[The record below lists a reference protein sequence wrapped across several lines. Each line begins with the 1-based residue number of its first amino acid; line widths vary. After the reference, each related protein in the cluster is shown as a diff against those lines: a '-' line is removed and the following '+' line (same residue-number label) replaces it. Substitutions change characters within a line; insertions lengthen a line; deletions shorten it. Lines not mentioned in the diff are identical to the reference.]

1 MTESNP
7 LKRRLAAIL
16 AADIAGYSRLMGGDE
31 AATVRD
37 LKDHQ
42 AAVLPLVADHGGRI
56 IDTAGDGILAEF
68 PSVIEAAA
76 CALDIQAVMA
86 SRNQPVPESRRMRF
100 RIGINLG
107 DVIYDDS
114 RIYGDGIN
122 VAARLEGLA
131 EPGGILVSHAV
142 YEQVRDRLPAAFDDL
157 GVQSLKN
164 IARAVHVYRA
174 RPKSAAATTADAGPV
189 PTDRSIAVLA
199 FVDMSPQ
206 KDQEYVS
213 DGIAEELLNLLSQVT
228 QLRVIARTSSFSF
241 KGQNVS
247 IDEIARR
254 LNVAHVLEG
263 SVRKAGSRVRVT
275 AQLIRATDSA
285 HLWSATYDRSLED
298 IFAVQDEIAAEVVEQ
313 LKIKL
318 LASAPRATETDPSAY
333 ALFLQ
338 ARELARQN
346 TPAGFAEALALV
358 LRALEIAPDYAP
370 GWTLL
375 SAIHSARANYALV
388 PVGEGY
394 RQAQLAANQALAINP
409 CWAAAHAQLGYIA
422 RTHDRDLAAAARHLD
437 RALALAPSDLGVLG
451 SAAMLLRSLGR
462 REPTLAVLQHAVG
475 RDPANA
481 ALHFNLGIF
490 HFMVRC
496 PDRALKSL
504 RTALALAPGMM
515 AAQALI
521 GLALLEEGRLDEA
534 LAAARREPDEGHRLI
549 ALAMILHSLRRVAE
563 SDAALAATIRKFAS
577 DSAYNIAYVMAWRG
591 EADQAFEWLEK
602 AATYSDPGLSEIAVQ
617 PEFRA
622 LYDDPRWLPFLHRI
636 GMAPDQLA
644 AIPFQVRLPDQPV
657 LASPPRPSPAQ
668 SESAPAPSAIL
679 QA

>member
-1 MTESNP
+1 MAVANLVLAGDGSRGMSHETP
-7 LKRRLAAIL
+7 IRRRLAAIL
-16 AADIAGYSRLMGGDE
+16 AADIAGYSRLMGLDE

-37 LKDHQ
+37 LKGHQ
-42 AAVLPLVADHGGRI
+42 AAVLPLVAQHGGRI

-68 PSVIEAAA
+68 PSVIEATA
-76 CALDIQAVMA
+76 CALDIQAVME

-107 DVIYDDS
+107 DVIFDDS

-142 YEQVRDRLPAAFDDL
+142 YEQVRDRLEAAFDDL
-157 GVQSLKN
+157 GEQSLKN
-164 IARAVHVYRA
+164 IARAVRVFRA
-174 RPKSAAATTADAGPV
+174 RPASVTAAMAEGGPV
-189 PTDRSIAVLA
+189 PTDKSIAVLA

-206 KDQEYVS
+206 KDQEYFS

-241 KGQNVS
+241 KGRNVS

-254 LNVAHVLEG
+254 LNVANVLEG
-263 SVRKAGSRVRVT
+263 SVRKAGNKVRVT
-275 AQLIRATDSA
+275 AQLIRAADST
-285 HLWSATYDRSLED
+285 HLWSATYDRSLDD

-318 LASAPRATETDPSAY
+318 LASAPKVTETDPSAY

-338 ARELARQN
+338 ARKLARQN
-346 TPAGFAEALALV
+346 TPAGFSDALALV
-358 LRALEIAPDYAP
+358 EQVLEIAPDYAP
-370 GWTLL
+370 GWSLL

-388 PVGEGY
+388 PLGEGY
-394 RQAQLAANQALAINP
+394 RQARVAANKAVAIDP
-409 CWAAAHAQLGYIA
+409 GWAAAHAQLGYIA
-422 RTHDRDLAAAARHLD
+422 RSHDRDLAAAARHLD
-437 RALALAPSDLGVLG
+437 VALALAPSDLGVLG

-462 REPTLAVLQHAVG
+462 REPTLAVLQYAVG

-490 HFMVRC
+490 NFMIRC
-496 PDRALKSL
+496 CDQALKSL

-515 AAQALI
+515 AANALI
-521 GLALLEEGRLDEA
+521 GLALLQEGRLDEA
-534 LAAARREPDEGHRLI
+534 LVAARREPDEGHRLI
-549 ALAMILHSLRRVAE
+549 ALAMILHSMGRAAE
-563 SDAALAATIRKFAS
+563 SDAALAATIDKFAG

-591 EADQAFEWLEK
+591 KRDRAFEWLDK

-617 PEFRA
+617 PEFA
-622 LYDDPRWLPFLHRI
+622 SLHDDPRWLPFLRRI

-644 AIPFQVRLPDQPV
+644 AIPFEVKLP
-657 LASPPRPSPAQ
+657 R
-668 SESAPAPSAIL
+668 
-679 QA
+679 

>member
-1 MTESNP
+1 MTEANS

-16 AADIAGYSRLMGGDE
+16 AADIAGYSRLMGQDE
-31 AATVRD
+31 AGTVRD

-42 AAVLPLVADHGGRI
+42 AAVFPLVGSHGGRI

-68 PSVIEAAA
+68 PSVIEATA

-86 SRNQPVPESRRMRF
+86 SRNEMVSENRRMRF

-142 YEQVRDRLPAAFDDL
+142 YEQVRDRLEAAFDDL
-157 GVQSLKN
+157 GQQSLKN

-174 RPKSAAATTADAGPV
+174 RPESVAATTAKEGTVAA
-189 PTDRSIAVLA
+189 DRSIAVLA

-206 KDQEYVS
+206 KDQEYFS

-228 QLRVIARTSSFSF
+228 ELRVIARTSSFSF
-241 KGQNVS
+241 KGRNVS

-263 SVRKAGSRVRVT
+263 SVRKAGNRVRVT
-275 AQLIRATDSA
+275 AQLIRAADSV
-285 HLWSATYDRSLED
+285 HLWSATYDRSLDD

-318 LASAPRATETDPSAY
+318 LASAPRAMETDPSAY

-338 ARELARQN
+338 AREVARQN

-358 LRALEIAPDYAP
+358 QRVLEIAPDYAP
-370 GWTLL
+370 GWNLL
-375 SAIHSARANYALV
+375 STVHSARANYAIV
-388 PVGEGY
+388 PVAEGY
-394 RQAQLAANQALAINP
+394 RQARLAANKALAINP
-409 CWAAAHAQLGYIA
+409 GWAAAHAQLGYIA
-422 RTHDRDLAAAARHLD
+422 RSHDRDLAASARHLD

-462 REPTLAVLQHAVG
+462 RESTLAVLHYAVG

-490 HFMVRC
+490 NFMIGC
-496 PDRALKSL
+496 SDQALKSL

-521 GLALLEEGRLDEA
+521 GLTLLQEGRLEEA
-534 LAAARREPDEGHRLI
+534 LVAAQREPDEGHRLI
-549 ALAMILHSLRRVAE
+549 ALAMILHSLGQAGE
-563 SDAALAATIRKFAS
+563 SDAALAATIGKFAD

-591 EADQAFEWLEK
+591 DADQAFEWLEK
-602 AATYSDPGLSEIAVQ
+602 AVSYSDPGLSEIAIQ
-617 PEFRA
+617 PEFA
-622 LYDDPRWLPFLHRI
+622 SLHDDPRWLPFLSRL

-644 AIPFQVRLPDQPV
+644 AISFNVQLPD
-657 LASPPRPSPAQ
+657 
-668 SESAPAPSAIL
+668 
-679 QA
+679 